1 MKLDLDKLDND
12 FESFMKEAE
21 SVQKE
26 VDLLHHQMNSTLRCM
41 DKVNN
46 KINKLK
52 DHAMFDNLP
61 TELKDQL
68 FNTQRSNDEIK
79 SEL

>member
-1 MKLDLDKLDND
+1 MKLDLEKLDND

-52 DHAMFDNLP
+52 DHAMFDSLP
-61 TELKDQL
+61 KELKDQL

>member
-79 SEL
+79 SKL